1 MCSSIISEIIE
12 GFLIIDTGFPHK
24 KLQEYF
30 GLIEREEEG
39 EEYHTR
45 CQDCTFDVGQ
55 IPEHTKYLTPVLLPV
70 AYRSTHL
77 LRQFSSCIIF
87 HT

>member
-1 MCSSIISEIIE
+1 VCSHIISEIIE

-30 GLIEREEEG
+30 GLIAKEEE
-39 EEYHTR
+39 EEQYHTG

-55 IPEHTKYLTPVLLPV
+55 IPEHTKDLTPVFLPV

-77 LRQFSSCIIF
+77 L
-87 HT
+87 

>member
-1 MCSSIISEIIE
+1 VSSVCSYIISEIVE

-30 GLIEREEEG
+30 GLIAREEE

-45 CQDCTFDVGQ
+45 QDCTFDVGQ
-55 IPEHTKYLTPVLLPV
+55 IPVHTKYLTPVFLPV
-70 AYRSTHL
+70 ACRSTHL
-77 LRQFSSCIIF
+77 L
-87 HT
+87 